1 MRSAL
6 LSVMS
11 LCVLLSSAVAENAAP
26 NGSFR
31 EFVERDREAF
41 EKHKR
46 GETIEPGDAV
56 AIETELKALCEAL
69 DTQQRGSRLGDRDF
83 ALAMFQQVMGDNPT
97 ELVLDLM
104 QDLLRGDWHDE
115 DCVVKIPRSG
125 LVPLLLMAKENGAMV
140 TMNLLADNL
149 PLLRGLDLE
158 TKPRWQPPRAAPE
171 PPLDDAPQPLSRQA
185 HTGQYKLY
193 YGYMH
198 AHTSLSDGKGKPRD
212 AYRMARDDAKL
223 DFFAVTDHALSIPM
237 WPWDAKWNRTGKV
250 ADEFNEDGR
259 FVALR
264 GFEWSS
270 PTFRHIN
277 VLGTVSFTTCL
288 VSPTMGSFYSWLR
301 SHPEAVCRFNHPGY
315 ADKLDMEFEHFALSM
330 RVVDQMVGIEMFNKD
345 RGIDVFFNKGYGKG
359 RRFLDEA
366 IAKGWFTGV
375 VGGQD
380 NHRRNWGIRSS
391 DRVGVWAKSLT
402 REGILDAYRGRRTFV
417 TEDSDLSLSFTANR
431 AQMGSRLPPGA
442 MTFLIGIEDG
452 DREGLAEAELYKGGK
467 VIKQW
472 QLGSADANITFRD
485 SAVAG
490 DYYYVLVAQSD
501 GDQALSSPIWIVP

>member
-6 LSVMS
+6 LSILS
-11 LCVLLSSAVAENAAP
+11 LFVVLSFAAAEDAVSAKT
-26 NGSFR
+26 FR

-46 GETIEPGDAV
+46 GETAEWAAV
-56 AIETELKALCEAL
+56 EAEFKAFCEAL
-69 DTQQRGSRLGDRDF
+69 DSQQRGARLADRDF
-83 ALAMFQQVMGDNPT
+83 ALSMFQQVMGDNPT

-104 QDLLRGDWHDE
+104 QTLLRGDWHDE
-115 DCVVKIPRSG
+115 DCLVKIPRSG

-149 PLLRGLDLE
+149 PLIRGLDLD
-158 TKPRWQPPRAAPE
+158 TKPRWQPPRSAP
-171 PPLDDAPQPLSRQA
+171 APTPNDLPTPMSRQA
-185 HTGQYKLY
+185 HTGQYNLY

-198 AHTSLSDGKGKPRD
+198 AHTSLSDGKGKPKD

-223 DFFAVTDHALSIPM
+223 DFFALTDHALSIPM
-237 WPWDAKWNRTGKV
+237 WPWDAKWNLTGKT
-250 ADEFNEDGR
+250 ADSFNEDGR

-270 PTFRHIN
+270 PTFGHIN
-277 VLGTVSFTTCL
+277 VLGTRAFTTCL
-288 VSPTMGSFYSWLR
+288 VSPTMGDFYGWLK

-315 ADKLDMEFEHFALSM
+315 ADKLDVEFEHFALSM
-330 RVVDQMVGIEMFNKD
+330 RVIDQMVGMELFNKD
-345 RGIDVFFNKGYGKG
+345 RGLDAFFNKGFRKG
-359 RRFLDEA
+359 GRFLDEA

-380 NHRRNWGIRSS
+380 NHRRNWGVRSD
-391 DRVGVWAKSLT
+391 DRVGVWATSLT
-402 REGILDAYRGRRTFV
+402 REGILDAYRGRRTFA
-417 TEDSDLSLSFTANR
+417 TEDLNLSLSFTANR
-431 AQMGSRLPPGA
+431 AQMGSRLPPGEI
-442 MTFLIGIEDG
+442 TILIGVEDG
-452 DREGLAEAELYKGGK
+452 DREGLAGAKLFKRGEL
-467 VIKQW
+467 IKEW
-472 QLGSADANITFRD
+472 QLGSASANITFRD